1 MSKSLYSLGIE
12 TADLQAEFERLKN
25 IANGTLPGL
34 QSPMFTKE
42 AFEKLDSSIDELK
55 QKYSEKHGWGDL
67 AKLSAL
73 RSAKRDSLY
82 MLAGR
87 SYMTKVAL
95 TKKSLYMSHKTMV
108 LASTD
113 AINQS

>member
-1 MSKSLYSLGIE
+1 MSKSIYSLGIE
-12 TADLQAEFERLKN
+12 TSDIQAEFERLKN

-34 QSPMFTKE
+34 QSSLFTKE
-42 AFEKLDSSIDELK
+42 AFEKLDQAIDELK
-55 QKYSEKHGWGDL
+55 QKYDEKHGWGDL

-87 SYMTKVAL
+87 NYMTKAAL
-95 TKKSLYMSHKTMV
+95 TKKSLAMMHKTMV
-108 LASTD
+108 LTSAD
-113 AINQS
+113 AINPN